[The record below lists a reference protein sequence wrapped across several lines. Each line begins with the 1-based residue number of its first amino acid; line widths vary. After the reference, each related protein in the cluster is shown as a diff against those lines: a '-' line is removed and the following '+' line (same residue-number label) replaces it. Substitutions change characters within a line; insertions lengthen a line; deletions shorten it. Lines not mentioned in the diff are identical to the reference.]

1 MACKTK
7 FNTPLL
13 DKPVTGLMSYNEATY
28 DLLIQRLDA
37 LFIHFANEKLPDNLP
52 MSVIK
57 VIFGLAELAK
67 IPGLMSYPDTVGQP
81 SRWNGEDGFKLGA
94 KVQIILLEQPK
105 LSKRKAIIS
114 TGRKLFSDLSEDGI
128 YRRYN
133 EQLKQPNSYISAT
146 RDKITKLKQST
157 KYDSM
162 NKTQQETLIAYFKYK
177 LNKMHKRFFPE
188 SIDDLFVIKNPEQ
201 YKKLSFTEYSTQVI
215 EDLSGNYAERIDPQ
229 SIFPVS

>member
-1 MACKTK
+1 MPCEIK
-7 FNTPLL
+7 FNNPLL
-13 DKPVTGLMSYNEATY
+13 DKPVIGLMSYNETTH
-28 DLLIQRLDA
+28 DLLAQRLDA
-37 LFIHFANEKLPDNLP
+37 LFMHFANEKLPDNLP
-52 MSVIK
+52 TSVIK

-94 KVQIILLEQPK
+94 KVQIILLEHPK

-146 RDKITKLKQST
+146 RDTITQFKKTT

-162 NKTQQETLIAYFKYK
+162 NETQKEILIAYFKHE
-177 LNKMHKRFFPE
+177 LNKMHKRLFPE

-201 YKKLSFTEYSTQVI
+201 YKKIYFTEYGTQVI

-229 SIFPVS
+229 SMFPVS